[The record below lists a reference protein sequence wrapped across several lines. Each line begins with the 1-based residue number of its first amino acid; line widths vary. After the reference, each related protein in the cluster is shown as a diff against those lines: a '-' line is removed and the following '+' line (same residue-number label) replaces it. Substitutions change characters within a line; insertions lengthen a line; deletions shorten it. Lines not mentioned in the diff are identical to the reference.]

1 MQESVKM
8 EIEKVVSREEPSIE
22 KGGYDQVLFMG
33 AREFHLKGFIASIP
47 LGNGFT
53 RIIFKEPSE
62 KLGITGG
69 KENYTNQIEDIR
81 IKRNINLTINGKRTL
96 PIFADI
102 RASNINQSFLD
113 AVVASYMDIIKDI
126 RRDNDRLIQSQ
137 QRFAEFLKIQHI
149 GQSYIE
155 FIQNM
160 VRQGKI
166 IETSTTKPTE
176 PSHAP
181 VEIALGSEKKK

>member
-8 EIEKVVSREEPSIE
+8 EIERVLAKDEPSIE
-22 KGGYDQVLFMG
+22 RGGYDQVLFMG

-62 KLGITGG
+62 KLGIAGG

-81 IKRNINLTINGKRTL
+81 IKRNINLTINGKKTL
-96 PIFADI
+96 PVFADI
-102 RASNINQSFLD
+102 RAGNINQSFLD
-113 AVVASYMDIIKDI
+113 AVVASYMDIIKDVN
-126 RRDNDRLIQSQ
+126 RENERLSRATK
-137 QRFAEFLKIQHI
+137 RFEEFLKIQHI

-160 VRQGKI
+160 VKQGKI
-166 IETSTTKPTE
+166 IATSTAKPE
-176 PSHAP
+176 AEHAP
-181 VEIALGSEKKK
+181 VTVEVGKEKK